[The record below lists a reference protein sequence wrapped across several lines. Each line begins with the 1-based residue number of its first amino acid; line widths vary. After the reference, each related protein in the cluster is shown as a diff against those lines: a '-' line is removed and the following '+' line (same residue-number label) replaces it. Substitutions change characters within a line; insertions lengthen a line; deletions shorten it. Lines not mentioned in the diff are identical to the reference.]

1 MVDFQFRRE
10 YLLDREGN
18 IHSITGCPLYYLLEF
33 NDLLKLLHEHI
44 SVWSN
49 QFPSLSFA
57 QLLEE
62 SVTIRSICERISTIH
77 NSQFAIRNLEA
88 ETAERLFLGE
98 KPLLLKVNGMLDEK
112 KDSGTGETQS
122 LEEFVATSLSALVSM
137 GLATNLEGAIA
148 LAKQYP
154 SDLIW
159 SILTARSYQLDPK
172 SKPVMSKGEE
182 KRMLEELKEE
192 MQSGNFFDGFPF
204 GAAN

>member
-1 MVDFQFRRE
+1 MDFQFRRE

-18 IHSITGCPLYYLLEF
+18 IHSLTGCPLFHLLEF

-49 QFPSLSFA
+49 QFPSLNFA

-62 SVTIRSICERISTIH
+62 SVTIKSICERISTIH
-77 NSQFAIRNLEA
+77 NSQFAIHNLEG

-98 KPLLLKVNGMLDEK
+98 KPLLLKVNGMLEEK
-112 KDSGTGETQS
+112 KDGGGETQS
-122 LEEFVATSLSALVSM
+122 LEEFIATSLSALVSM
-137 GLATNLEGAIA
+137 GLARNLEEAIA
-148 LAKQYP
+148 IAKQYP

-172 SKPVMSKGEE
+172 SKPAMSKATE
-182 KRMLEELKEE
+182 KQMLEELKTE
-192 MQSGNFFDGFPF
+192 MQSGSFFEGFPF
-204 GAAN
+204 GGNN